1 MTNNAR
7 TETLQHGGGT
17 GTRLA
22 YRAAI
27 LDFSEDPGQSL
38 EPSMDGPDAKMRF
51 LPDGVLVVSADG
63 KVESVAEW
71 SESEYGHWRESG
83 RLREYRDCL
92 ITPGFIDTHI
102 HYVQMDA
109 IAGYGDQVLQW
120 LEKYIWPAEA
130 KFEDLDH
137 AKEIARFFLDTLLSA
152 GTTTSLVLSSTPWQ
166 SVEGFFQE
174 ALKRNMRMLTGKVV
188 QDQPPN
194 GAVLPENQ
202 FDKTVADARQ
212 QNIDLIE
219 KWHGKGRLLYA
230 VTPRFAMTCSD
241 SMLQMCSDLMD
252 EYDQQGKPLWL
263 QTHLSENL
271 EEESIARR
279 KFDVGTY
286 TEAYDKFGLLRE
298 RALYAHCVSINGDD
312 RDLLAKSGA
321 TIAHCPTSNFFLGS
335 GVHNLVDAIDK
346 GVRVG
351 MGTDCGGGTNYSIL
365 HTLGAAYKAQAIEA
379 LNHVPEEFNPP
390 VCAPRPPGWKNP
402 YPKLTAWRAFY
413 LATLG
418 GARALYLDKPY
429 ANNKGLGGPGIGS
442 FRSGNEADFVVLD
455 MAATPV
461 IKRRIENVEPKD
473 VSGNQ
478 RSLLDQWHE
487 KLFVLMTLAD
497 DRVVKETYIMGQ
509 LAYEQEAYAKE
520 RWVSAPAQQPLPAL

>member
-1 MTNNAR
+1 MTKEAQSAQSPQDTDAR
-7 TETLQHGGGT
+7 TRT
-17 GTRLA
+17 A

-27 LDFSEDPGQSL
+27 LDFTGDPGQSL
-38 EPSMDGPDAKMRF
+38 EPETDGPDAAMRF
-51 LPDGVLVVSADG
+51 FPDGLLVISAEG
-63 KVESVAEW
+63 KVEFTDAW
-71 SESEYGHWRESG
+71 SESKYGHWRDSG
-83 RLREYRDCL
+83 QLREFHNCL

-109 IAGYGDQVLQW
+109 IGGYGDQVLQW

-152 GTTTSLVLSSTPWQ
+152 GTTTGLVLSSTPWQ
-166 SVEGFFQE
+166 SAEGFFQE
-174 ALKRNMRMLTGKVV
+174 ALKRNMRVLTGKVV
-188 QDQPPN
+188 QDQPPKN
-194 GAVLPENQ
+194 ALLPENQ
-202 FDKTVADARQ
+202 FDKSIADARR
-212 QNIDLIE
+212 QNVDLIE

-286 TEAYDKFGLLRE
+286 TQAYEKFGLLRE
-298 RALYAHCVSINGDD
+298 RALYAHCVTIDGDD
-312 RDLLAKSGA
+312 RKLLAKGGA

-365 HTLGAAYKAQAIEA
+365 HTLGAAYKAQAMEA
-379 LNHVPEEFNPP
+379 LNHVPDKYNPP
-390 VCAPRPPGWKNP
+390 VSEPRPEGWVNP

-429 ANNKGLGGPGIGS
+429 EENKGLGGPGIGS
-442 FRSGNEADFVVLD
+442 FRPGNEADFVVLD
-455 MAATPV
+455 LAATPV
-461 IKRRIENVEPKD
+461 IKRRLENVEPRD
-473 VSGNQ
+473 VKGNQ
-478 RSLLDQWHE
+478 RSLLDKWHE
-487 KLFVLMTLAD
+487 KLFALMTLAD

-509 LAYEQEAYAKE
+509 LAYEQQAYAKE
-520 RWVSAPAQQPLPAL
+520 RWIPRQQPLPTV

>member
-1 MTNNAR
+1 MTKNAPH
-7 TETLQHGGGT
+7 EPKPHGAHA
-17 GTRLA
+17 GTRKA

-27 LDFSEDPGQSL
+27 LDFIEDPGQSL
-38 EPSMDGPDAKMRF
+38 EPKTIGPDAKMRF
-51 LPDGVLVVSADG
+51 FPDGILVVSADG
-63 KVESVAEW
+63 IVEFTGEW
-71 SESEYGHWRESG
+71 SEFEHGHWLDSG
-83 RLREYRDCL
+83 RLEDYRGCL

-137 AKEIARFFLDTLLSA
+137 AREIARFFLDTLLSA
-152 GTTTSLVLSSTPWQ
+152 GTTTGLVLSSTPWQ
-166 SVEGFFQE
+166 SAEGFFQE

-188 QDQPPN
+188 QDQPPQN
-194 GAVLPENQ
+194 VVLPENQ
-202 FDKTVADARQ
+202 FDRSVADARR
-212 QNIDLIE
+212 QNVDLIE

-252 EYDQQGKPLWL
+252 EYDERGKPLWL

-286 TEAYDKFGLLRE
+286 TEAYGKFGLLRE

-312 RDLLAKSGA
+312 RELIAKGGA

-346 GVRVG
+346 GIRVG

-390 VCAPRPPGWKNP
+390 TCAPRPEGWTNP

-429 ANNKGLGGPGIGS
+429 ENNKGLGGPGIGS
-442 FRSGNEADFVVLD
+442 FRPGNEADFVVLD
-455 MAATPV
+455 LAATPV
-461 IKRRIENVEPKD
+461 IKRRIESVDPRD
-473 VSGNQ
+473 VNGDE

-497 DRVVKETYIMGQ
+497 DRVVKATYIMGR
-509 LAYEQEAYAKE
+509 LAYEQQAYARE
-520 RWVSAPAQQPLPAL
+520 RWIHAAGPAGPPSE